1 MGDLRFKVPN
11 AANIDPRIWETA
23 YISGMEG
30 IPWFC
35 HRQMDGDQFSIG
47 RDIEESGK
55 LNIVWPTRSLGN
67 ICLSTT
73 SLRIVDNPYS
83 LITELARGTVFRM
96 KNQCAE
102 WQRIGLKLPAEFF
115 PLSEQALNQLL
126 HALTIRDN
134 PKKQEQHAQAAID
147 SSTDA
152 SILLC
157 DAFSMQ
163 VLDIRLQNE
172 GRFSTLLGCRIQ
184 PQIAIES
191 VSDALKTAF
200 NLISVDAD
208 LNAIESA
215 SGQRNYAIAD
225 RQVEWAHQNGHRV
238 CVGPLLNFKP
248 GGLPRWMVLLN
259 ENFETVMNVA
269 CEHAVETVE
278 RYKGKVHL
286 WNCAVGL
293 NGPGEMRWS
302 DEEVLRMSVSLI
314 ETVRRADDRTPVL
327 LTIDQPFSEYLG
339 SERDGISP
347 LHFADA
353 LIRADLGLSG
363 LALQLN
369 LDTWPDGT
377 LPRDPID
384 ISRLIDRWGLLG
396 LPLMIIITAP
406 SQLTGDARAEHG
418 LGVSSWSIDIN
429 TPSSDV
435 KSEGLKSEG
444 LIRMLLA
451 KPTVHA
457 IIWNQTSDQ
466 LPHGF
471 ANAGLWDSNGKAKSI
486 LNSAAKLRQAY
497 LH

>member
-11 AANIDPRIWETA
+11 AETIDPRVWETA

-35 HRQMDGDQFSIG
+35 HRRLEGDQFSIG

-73 SLRIVDNPYS
+73 SLRVVDQPYS
-83 LITELARGTVFRM
+83 LMAELARGTVFRM

-102 WQRIGLKLPAEFF
+102 WQRIGLKLPTEFF

-126 HALTIRDN
+126 HAITTRNN
-134 PKKQEQHAQAAID
+134 PVKQEKHAQAAID
-147 SSTDA
+147 SSTEA
-152 SILLC
+152 GVLLC
-157 DAFSMQ
+157 DAFSSQ

-172 GRFSTLLGCRIQ
+172 GRFSTLLGCRLQ
-184 PQIAIES
+184 PQIEIDS

-200 NLISVDAD
+200 NLIAVDAD

-215 SGQRNYAIAD
+215 SGQRNYAVAD
-225 RQVEWAHQNGHRV
+225 RQVEWAQQNGQRV
-238 CVGPLLNFKP
+238 CVGPMLNFRP

-259 ENFETVMNVA
+259 QGFDTIMKVA
-269 CEHAVETVE
+269 GDHALETVE
-278 RYKGKVHL
+278 RYRGKVHL

-339 SERDGISP
+339 GERDGISP

-369 LDTWPDGT
+369 LDTWPNGS

-384 ISRLIDRWGLLG
+384 ISRLVDRWGLLG
-396 LPLMIIITAP
+396 IPLMIIVTNP
-406 SQLTGDARAEHG
+406 SQFTSDPRAEQG
-418 LGVSSWSIDIN
+418 LGVSSWMIGSKAPPD
-429 TPSSDV
+429 
-435 KSEGLKSEG
+435 GLKSDS

-457 IIWNQTSDQ
+457 IIWNQMSDQ

-471 ANAGLWDSNGKAKSI
+471 ANAGLWDSLGRAKSV
-486 LNSAAKLRQAY
+486 LSGAAKLRQAY

>member
-11 AANIDPRIWETA
+11 AEKIDPRVWETA

-35 HRQMDGDQFSIG
+35 HRRLEGDQFSIG

-67 ICLSTT
+67 VCLSTT
-73 SLRIVDNPYS
+73 SLRIVDRPYS
-83 LITELARGTVFRM
+83 LMAELARGTVFRM
-96 KNQCAE
+96 KNQCSE
-102 WQRIGLKLPAEFF
+102 WQRIGLKLPSEFF
-115 PLSEQALNQLL
+115 PLSEQALNHLL
-126 HALTIRDN
+126 HALTTREN
-134 PKKQEQHAQAAID
+134 TAKQEQYAQAAID
-147 SSTDA
+147 CSTEA
-152 SILLC
+152 SVLLC
-157 DAFSMQ
+157 DAFSTQ
-163 VLDIRLQNE
+163 VLDTRLQNE
-172 GRFSTLLGCRIQ
+172 GRFSTLLGCRVQ
-184 PQIAIES
+184 PQMDIES
-191 VSDALKTAF
+191 ISDALKTAF
-200 NLISVDAD
+200 NMLSVDAD

-215 SGQRNYAIAD
+215 SGQRSYAIAD
-225 RQVEWAHQNGHRV
+225 RQIEWAHQNGHRV

-248 GGLPRWMVLLN
+248 GGLPRWMVMFDQG
-259 ENFETVMNVA
+259 FEMVMKVA
-269 CEHAVETVE
+269 CEHALETVE
-278 RYKGKVHL
+278 RFKGKVHL

-293 NGPGEMRWS
+293 NAPGEMHWS

-314 ETVRRADDRTPVL
+314 ETVRRADERTPVL
-327 LTIDQPFSEYLG
+327 LTIDQPWSEYLG
-339 SERDGISP
+339 GERDGISP

-369 LDTWPDGT
+369 LDTWPDGS

-384 ISRLIDRWGLLG
+384 ISRLIDRWGQLG
-396 LPLMIIITAP
+396 LPLMVITTNP
-406 SQLTGDARAEHG
+406 SQLAGDPQAEHG
-418 LGVSSWSIDIN
+418 LGVSSWS
-429 TPSSDV
+429 TAA
-435 KSEGLKSEG
+435 KSPGEGLKNEA
-444 LIRMLLA
+444 LLRLLLA

-471 ANAGLWDSNGKAKSI
+471 ANAGLWDARGKAKSI